1 MPHPTHALVA
11 GSTPRRGTGDGR
23 ERGSDSLSGREDL
36 ASSARNERPLLPMS
50 PVTAWLW
57 IGAVVAFVALI
68 AISVAKQI

>member
-1 MPHPTHALVA
+1 
-11 GSTPRRGTGDGR
+11 
-23 ERGSDSLSGREDL
+23 
-36 ASSARNERPLLPMS
+36 MS